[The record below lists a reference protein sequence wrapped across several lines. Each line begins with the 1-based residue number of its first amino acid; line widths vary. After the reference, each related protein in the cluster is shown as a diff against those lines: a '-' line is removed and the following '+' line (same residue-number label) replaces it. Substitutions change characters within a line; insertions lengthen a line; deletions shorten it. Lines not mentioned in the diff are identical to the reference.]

1 MAVTSTQAEA
11 LASKRYRTLLSFV
24 RKNGSIFLIYGFI
37 LIIAGTAAVYSD
49 TFRTA
54 SNFANILRQSIILG
68 LIAIGQSM
76 VVLTGGMDMSVDMI
90 ARMVA
95 LVVATL
101 FATYESDPSLILP
114 MLLLGMVLGTLLGS
128 INGALITRTHANP
141 FIITFGMASILR
153 GIDLAIANTPVRGVP
168 TPYLR
173 IYDAKIGIVAVN
185 VIVMGFIWFAVWVFS
200 TRTKLGRSLFAV
212 GGSERVAQLSAIPIN
227 RTLVAAYAMSG
238 FFAALAGLFVLAR
251 MGVGDPNT
259 AEGMTFQSVVAVA
272 VGGIS
277 LYGGR
282 GSLIGTLGGVLLLTM
297 LSNVFNLMQVNI
309 YYQQLLLGLV
319 VLIAVAA
326 YRSPRSVRPG

>member
-1 MAVTSTQAEA
+1 VGPAEGK
-11 LASKRYRTLLSFV
+11 SPISRHFGKSLSFV

-37 LIIAGTAAVYSD
+37 ILIAGMAAIYSE

-54 SNFANILRQSIILG
+54 SNMANILRQSIILG

-76 VVLTGGMDMSVDMI
+76 VVLTGGMDISIDMI
-90 ARMVA
+90 ARTVA
-95 LVVATL
+95 LTVATL
-101 FATYESDPSLILP
+101 FATYESDSSLIVPL
-114 MLLLGMVLGTLLGS
+114 LLLGVTVGVTLGG
-128 INGALITRTHANP
+128 INGVLITRTHANP

-153 GIDLAIANTPVRGVP
+153 GVNLAISTTPIRGIP
-168 TPYLR
+168 SPYLR
-173 IYDAKIGIVAVN
+173 IYDAKIGIIAIN
-185 VIVMGFIWFAVWVFS
+185 VIVMGIIWYAVWLFS
-200 TRTKLGRSLFAV
+200 TRTRLGRSLFAI
-212 GGSERVAQLSAIPIN
+212 GGSERVAQLSAIRIN
-227 RTLVAAYAMSG
+227 WTLVSAYVLSG

-251 MGVGDPNT
+251 MGVGDPGT
-259 AEGMTFQSVVAVA
+259 AEGMTFQSIVAVA

-277 LYGGR
+277 LYGGK

-297 LSNVFNLMQVNI
+297 ISNVFNLMQVNI